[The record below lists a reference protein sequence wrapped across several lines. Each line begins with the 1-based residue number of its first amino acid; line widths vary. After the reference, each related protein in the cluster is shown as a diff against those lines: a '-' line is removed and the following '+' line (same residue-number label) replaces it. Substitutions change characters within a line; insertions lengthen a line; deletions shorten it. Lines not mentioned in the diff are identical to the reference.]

1 MLSKTFDILQHTKG
15 FHPPENLIYPFCI
28 ATQRVVRSSCILNLK
43 NERLKLDYLKLALK
57 ISKLRYHGEEPSMDL
72 LLQAH
77 EVGCLAHIPD
87 DELDNLLFNLDI
99 Q

>member
-1 MLSKTFDILQHTKG
+1 MQIDDKYLFKHK
-15 FHPPENLIYPFCI
+15 
-28 ATQRVVRSSCILNLK
+28 LN
-43 NERLKLDYLKLALK
+43 YLELTLK

-77 EVGCLAHIPD
+77 EVGHLADIPD
-87 DELDNLLFNLDI
+87 DELNNLLFNLDI

>member
-1 MLSKTFDILQHTKG
+1 MEIDNKYL
-15 FHPPENLIYPFCI
+15 
-28 ATQRVVRSSCILNLK
+28 LK
-43 NERLKLDYLKLALK
+43 HKLDYLKLTLT

-77 EVGCLAHIPD
+77 GVGHLADIPD
-87 DELDNLLFNLDI
+87 DELNNLLFNLDI

>member
-1 MLSKTFDILQHTKG
+1 MEIDNKYL
-15 FHPPENLIYPFCI
+15 
-28 ATQRVVRSSCILNLK
+28 LK
-43 NERLKLDYLKLALK
+43 HKLDYLKLTLT

-77 EVGCLAHIPD
+77 EVGHLADIPD
-87 DELDNLLFNLDI
+87 DELNNLLFDMDI